1 MNLKSKLC
9 CFQDFALRSL
19 RLKPDKWA
27 RMVVS
32 DEQRNFIN
40 NFVDRGA
47 PQVRQNKYDGN
58 RLVMT
63 LTKST
68 VYNRLGLSFTWLFT
82 RVFAELTN
90 AIFQKN
96 FAKELVLLVT
106 PRFCVLSKS
115 QNGNRCYT
123 PLIQP
128 TSKVFIQICEM
139 GRWLCQDVDL
149 WGEWKLS
156 NGVKADSSGSVKVSL
171 IDNYCPFRIPLTY
184 WAAY

>member
-1 MNLKSKLC
+1 MADVASAESKDPRLDFIQVKLISSSLGHWMNLKRKLC

-63 LTKST
+63 L
-68 VYNRLGLSFTWLFT
+68 
-82 RVFAELTN
+82 
-90 AIFQKN
+90 I
-96 FAKELVLLVT
+96 
-106 PRFCVLSKS
+106 
-115 QNGNRCYT
+115 
-123 PLIQP
+123 
-128 TSKVFIQICEM
+128 
-139 GRWLCQDVDL
+139 
-149 WGEWKLS
+149 
-156 NGVKADSSGSVKVSL
+156 
-171 IDNYCPFRIPLTY
+171 
-184 WAAY
+184 

>member
-1 MNLKSKLC
+1 MADVASAESKDPRLDFIQVKLISSSLGHWMNLKSKLC

-58 RLVMT
+58 CLVMT
-63 LTKST
+63 LTKRT

-82 RVFAELTN
+82 RVFAELTT

-106 PRFCVLSKS
+106 PRFCVLSKPS
-115 QNGNRCYT
+115 QGPVELYSPNELDMQY
-123 PLIQP
+123 
-128 TSKVFIQICEM
+128 F
-139 GRWLCQDVDL
+139 
-149 WGEWKLS
+149 
-156 NGVKADSSGSVKVSL
+156 
-171 IDNYCPFRIPLTY
+171 
-184 WAAY
+184 